1 MKISMKEFQPHART
15 HLVVIYCSVDF
26 VFFHNITCCTK
37 PLLSRIHVNTTKL
50 LNITCT
56 HFGCHRRDIR
66 EVGSANVPIL
76 ERFGYVFVTVVYPS
90 ILTSPGWLFTSGRA
104 KVVEDGWDD
113 SSCHVDPAYENM
125 PRGPAPPAPWTCT
138 AMSPPSKGPLPRP
151 GTTSP
156 KYSLFICLSVYLLSY
171 LFVSGRPNLSEE
183 AGVHNGSQVSSPTHV
198 GKSLNMDGG
207 ELLTFEPIEIWFIM
221 INNGF
226 WFFI

>member
-1 MKISMKEFQPHART
+1 
-15 HLVVIYCSVDF
+15 
-26 VFFHNITCCTK
+26 
-37 PLLSRIHVNTTKL
+37 
-50 LNITCT
+50 
-56 HFGCHRRDIR
+56 
-66 EVGSANVPIL
+66 
-76 ERFGYVFVTVVYPS
+76 
-90 ILTSPGWLFTSGRA
+90 
-104 KVVEDGWDD
+104 
-113 SSCHVDPAYENM
+113 M

-183 AGVHNGSQVSSPTHV
+183 AGVHNGSQVPSPTHV

-226 WFFI
+226 WFFYIKYIHWDLCWELSLVFLLDPTLNSGPDRASPLNKSCCHVGVHVILMTWDLGTPCEVVSPNFLALNG